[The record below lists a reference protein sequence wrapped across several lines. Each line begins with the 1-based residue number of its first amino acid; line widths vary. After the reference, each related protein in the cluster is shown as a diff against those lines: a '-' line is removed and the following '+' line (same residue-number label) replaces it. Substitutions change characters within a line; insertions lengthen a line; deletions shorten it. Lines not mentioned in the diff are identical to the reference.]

1 MKINYLFVLLISGV
15 IMLAGCG
22 KPNEAESVPDN
33 SIGTG
38 GYKIVKKYPTYG
50 DAQDVVK
57 KGNYLYI
64 AQGEGGM
71 LILDVSSPEDPQ
83 EVSVVSEGARGYSTK
98 LVLYDTMAYIA
109 AGSFGVTVVDIADPY
124 NPHVSV
130 SNTSSIKP
138 AKNLHVYGEYLLAAL
153 SEVGVKIVNIE
164 YPSQPDPRT
173 LIEPSGYAMAVKTTS
188 DSLYAMIA
196 CGEMGL
202 SMHHISDWGQ
212 GYGGVNGF
220 PVVAWCDTPGYAE
233 DLVLME
239 DKKLALMAC
248 GTAGLQI
255 INYADTN
262 NVHLVA
268 GFDGGGYAKE
278 VKVQNDR
285 VYIAAELSGLQIID
299 ISNPGD
305 PYFVG
310 EVDTEFAL
318 GFDLDE
324 DYIYLADEDEGLI
337 IISIPK

>member
-15 IMLAGCG
+15 FILAGCG
-22 KPNEAESVPDN
+22 KPNEAESLPDE
-33 SIGTG
+33 SVGMG
-38 GYKIVKKYPTYG
+38 GYKIIKKYETYG

-71 LILDVSSPEDPQ
+71 LILDVTDPENPQ

-98 LVLYDTMAYIA
+98 LVLYDTIAYIA
-109 AGSFGVTVVDIADPY
+109 AGSFGVTVVDISDPY

-138 AKNLHVYGEYLLAAL
+138 AKNLHVYGKYLLAAL
-153 SEVGVKIVNIE
+153 SEVGVKVVNIE
-164 YPSQPDPRT
+164 YPVQPDPRT
-173 LIEPSGYAMAVKTTS
+173 LIEPTGYAMAIKTTS
-188 DSLYAMIA
+188 DSTFAIIA

-202 SMHHISDWGQ
+202 SMHNISDWQ
-212 GYGGVNGF
+212 DGYGDYPISG
-220 PVVAWCDTPGYAE
+220 WCDTPGYAE
-233 DLVLME
+233 DIVLME

-262 NVHLVA
+262 NVHIVA

-278 VKVQNDR
+278 VKVHNNR

-299 ISNPGD
+299 ISDPGD

-310 EVDTEFAL
+310 EIDTEFAL
-318 GFDLDE
+318 GFDLD
-324 DYIYLADEDEGLI
+324 DNYIYLADEDEGLI
-337 IISIPK
+337 IISIPEY